1 MATLRP
7 VMKLDLPGV
16 VYCRPIVCTTSAVR

>member
-1 MATLRP
+1 MATLSP

-16 VYCRPIVCTTSAVR
+16 VSCRPIVCTTSAVR